1 MDNAIIKKYFIYP
14 VFIIL
19 ALAYGLSQDIP
30 LFGSYFTEHG
40 NLKAKKSAVEN
51 LRRKVEIEKQNAM
64 KEGDGL
70 GENKKQIFEPQ
81 FKSAETMVNF
91 NEMLETILEM
101 AKQSGLKIKTI
112 EFKDIPES
120 DEIKQKHSAECNV
133 ALLATRMIG
142 TYAELQNF
150 LREIYR
156 YQYLIGIYDLKVVPY
171 EVDKKILIVD
181 LSLSLYAKK

>member
-1 MDNAIIKKYFIYP
+1 M
-14 VFIIL
+14 
-19 ALAYGLSQDIP
+19 YGLSQVIP

-51 LRRKVEIEKQNAM
+51 LRRQVEIAKQNAM
-64 KEGDGL
+64 QEGAGL
-70 GENKKQIFEPQ
+70 GENKKQIYDPKI
-81 FKSAETMVNF
+81 KSAEVMVSF
-91 NEMLETILEM
+91 NETLETILEM

-120 DEIKQKHSAECNV
+120 DEIKQKHSSECN
-133 ALLATRMIG
+133 ATLLVTRMIG